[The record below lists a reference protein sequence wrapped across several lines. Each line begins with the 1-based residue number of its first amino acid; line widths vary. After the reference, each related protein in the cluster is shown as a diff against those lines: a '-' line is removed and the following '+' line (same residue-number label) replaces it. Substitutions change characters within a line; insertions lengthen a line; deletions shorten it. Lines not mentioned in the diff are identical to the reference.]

1 MRVLADFAPGSQ
13 HRFAWT
19 DHKQRPFE
27 PPTSNLTIVDPKSE
41 GGDSYAQFS
50 GTVYANTGYT
60 YISTIAPAFK
70 KIDLSEYGEYDR
82 WSSIV
87 IEAKYPKA
95 HHCYARSGGGGA
107 MCHFQGFKMALI
119 SSKGAFSYRKSIQS
133 HCLIAAHNRR
143 PPYYKQLLLCEL
155 L

>member
-70 KIDLSEYGEYDR
+70 KIDISEYAFGRDRSWEPYGEYDR

-119 SSKGAFSYRKSIQS
+119 SSKGAFLFRKSIQS
-133 HCLIAAHNRR
+133 HSL
-143 PPYYKQLLLCEL
+143 
-155 L
+155 